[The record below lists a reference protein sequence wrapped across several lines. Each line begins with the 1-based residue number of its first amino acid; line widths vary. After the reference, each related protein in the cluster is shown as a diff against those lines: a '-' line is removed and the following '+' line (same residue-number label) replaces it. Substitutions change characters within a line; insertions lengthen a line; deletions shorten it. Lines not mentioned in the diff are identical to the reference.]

1 MANLAMRSG
10 LGVVTRHLCVVS
22 RTPVMSGVFVAGLT
36 TAVGSRDELEIIVDR
51 RRGDPGPNHVAIE
64 RRQRDHVARAL
75 ARDGFALVPVPGPEP
90 SESSS
95 PKRDRWPVESFA
107 PEETYERKLE
117 RVLWYKQGRI
127 VRLSRLLILS
137 VLTNA
142 ILVGFFV
149 SPAVKARWRQS
160 RSPAAPAEVT
170 TPAEA
175 VLGETISPSPTAA
188 PARGSHP

>member
-1 MANLAMRSG
+1 MAKLAVGSG
-10 LGVVTRHLCVVS
+10 LTVVTRHLCVVS

-51 RRGDPGPNHVAIE
+51 RHGGPGTNHLSIE

-75 ARDGFALVPVPGPEP
+75 ARDGFALVPVPSPELP
-90 SESSS
+90 ESSS
-95 PKRDRWPVESFA
+95 SKRDRWPVESVV

-137 VLTNA
+137 VLMNA
-142 ILVGFFV
+142 ILVAFFV
-149 SPAVKARWRQS
+149 SPAVKARWRHS
-160 RSPAAPAEVT
+160 RSPAAPAAVT
-170 TPAEA
+170 TPAA
-175 VLGETISPSPTAA
+175 PAPGETISPSTTAA
-188 PARGSHP
+188 PQPGSHP